1 MNKDQ
6 CLRAV
11 NQLME
16 DRRTQGK
23 IESNRRREE
32 ISLSVPAIAQKE
44 RELQENHA
52 AFFRFIADHDGDE
65 DKFMEFR
72 DKSLRLQDEIKDL
85 LVKNGYAADYLDP
98 VHHCSL
104 CADEGVIDGQL
115 CACYK
120 QALSE
125 QYLSQSGMQ
134 KLFAKC
140 SFAAFDLSLYSDEE
154 DGSGMSP
161 RAKMKK
167 ILDFSKKYVKSFGE
181 ESPNLLFVGEPGCG
195 KTFLSVCI
203 GCELIRSGKFVLYA
217 PVQDLLT
224 DFEAATFRNKEAT
237 MPTEEYL
244 DADLLIIDDLGTEF
258 YSSFVE
264 TTLYSVIN
272 TRLTR
277 KKPTVIS
284 TNLSEEERGECYA
297 SRLNSRLSYSFTTV
311 GFPAADLRAET
322 LKRKA
327 IRRKKQ

>member
-1 MNKDQ
+1 
-6 CLRAV
+6 
-11 NQLME
+11 ME

-32 ISLSVPAIAQKE
+32 ISVAVPAIAQKE
-44 RELQENHA
+44 RELQANHA
-52 AFFRFIADHDGDE
+52 AFFRFIADHDDSE
-65 DKFMEFR
+65 EKFMAFR
-72 DKSLRLQDEIKDL
+72 EKSLQLQEDITAL
-85 LVKNGYAADYLDP
+85 LVQNGYPADYLNP
-98 VHHCSL
+98 VYHCSL

-125 QYLSQSGMQ
+125 QYLAQSGMQ
-134 KLFAKC
+134 KLFSKG
-140 SFAAFDLSLYSDEE
+140 SFTSFDLTLFPDDPDE
-154 DGSGMSP
+154 SGVSA
-161 RAKMKK
+161 RDRMKK
-167 ILDFSKKYVKSFGE
+167 ILDFSKKYVRTFGE
-181 ESPNLLFVGEPGCG
+181 DSQNLLFVGEPGCG

-217 PVQDLLT
+217 PVQDLLA

-244 DADLLIIDDLGTEF
+244 EADLLIIDDLGTEF

-264 TTLYSVIN
+264 STLYSVIN

-284 TNLSEEERGECYA
+284 TNLSEADRDACYA
-297 SRLNSRLSYSFTTV
+297 SRLNSRLTYSFLNI
-311 GFPAADLRAET
+311 GFPEADLRAET
-322 LKRKA
+322 LKRRA
-327 IRRKKQ
+327 TRGKKK